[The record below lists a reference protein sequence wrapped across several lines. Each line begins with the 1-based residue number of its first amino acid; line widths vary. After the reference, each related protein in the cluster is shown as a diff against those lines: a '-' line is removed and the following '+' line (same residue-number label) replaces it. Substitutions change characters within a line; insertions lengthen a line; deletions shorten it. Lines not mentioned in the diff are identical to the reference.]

1 MEIDINK
8 PHDSFFKKVF
18 RDVDN
23 TRDFLKSYLPKDI
36 SKRIDFST
44 ITMSDT
50 EKDNA
55 KYKKSYL
62 DLSVQCKLDDK
73 KSQVYI
79 IFEHKAYRDNLAI
92 MQILSYCLLVWEDE
106 IRANKK
112 TLTPIIPFIFYH
124 GEGNSGLKTNFKNY
138 FDVTEDLKKYLL
150 NFEIL
155 IFDTDKVSNDEI
167 RENINNLFLVSAL
180 LMMKNIFKDKEQI
193 KPILRDIIELSDD
206 RKIIL
211 FEYFATKKRM
221 TEETFNELMIELK
234 GDKMPSVAQIWM
246 DRGIQEGV
254 IKGKLEGIQEG
265 ITKGIRDTIKM
276 GFETKFNQLSK
287 KLLLAI
293 QKINEVEKLKEIQK
307 ALFVINDADEFQRFV
322 KKRIQDKSTN

>member
-1 MEIDINK
+1 MEINVNK

-18 RDVDN
+18 RDVNN
-23 TRDFLKSYLPKDI
+23 TRDFLKSYLPKEL
-36 SKRIDFST
+36 SNRIDFNT
-44 ITMSDT
+44 MTMSDT
-50 EKDNA
+50 EKDDA

-62 DLSVQCKLDDK
+62 DLSVQCRLDDK
-73 KSQVYI
+73 ESQIYI
-79 IFEHKAYRDNLAI
+79 IFEHKAYRDNLTI
-92 MQILSYCLLVWEDE
+92 IQILSYCLLVWEDE

-155 IFDTDKVSNDEI
+155 IFDTSKKSNEEI
-167 RENINNLFLVSAL
+167 KQNINNLFLVSAL

-193 KPILRDIIELSDD
+193 KPILKEIIELSDD

-211 FEYFATKKRM
+211 FEYFATKKQL

-234 GDKMPSVAQIWM
+234 GDEMPSVARIWM
-246 DRGIQEGV
+246 ERGKE
-254 IKGKLEGIQEG
+254 EGIVEE
-265 ITKGIRDTIKM
+265 IHSTIKM
-276 GFETKFNQLSK
+276 GFEFKFKQLSK

-293 QKINEVEKLKEIQK
+293 QKINEVETLKEIKK
-307 ALFVINDADEFQRFV
+307 AIFDINDADEFQRFL
-322 KKRIQDKSTN
+322 KSRIQIS